1 MAAASTRPPGPD
13 QLGLLTG
20 SQAGDVLR
28 AALAAVGGRVL
39 SWHAEQVDYQ
49 PGRGLTAGYRVRVRW
64 DGGRRSDERFGAYTG
79 PPPAG
84 ALVVGDGARQV
95 AVWRFPHDPYLPA
108 LATAYDPAAV
118 AALLRSYGMGGG
130 PVRLALRAYRPR
142 RRAVV
147 EAAGPAGRLFLK
159 VVRPRRVQA
168 LHRRHR
174 LCTAAGVPVPPSLG
188 YTGDGLLVLQALPGQ
203 PLRQALRGRGTPLPS
218 PAAVLALLD
227 RLPAGLTEAPRRRSW
242 AQRADHYGAVAAGVL
257 PAEADLAHQLGA
269 TIAAHAGSGP
279 TVPVHGDLY
288 DNQLQ
293 VAGGRIT
300 GLLDIDTAG
309 PGDRIDDLACLLGH
323 LSVLGHVYP
332 GRAAAANRLGA
343 RYLAAFESAVD
354 PAELRYRVAAVVL
367 SLASGPHR
375 VQEPGWAAATRRRLA
390 LAEQWVDSAQARS
403 RQST

>member
-20 SQAGDVLR
+20 SDAGGVLR
-28 AALAAVGGRVL
+28 AALQPVGGRVL
-39 SWHAEQVDYQ
+39 SWRAEQVDHQ
-49 PGRGLTAGYRVRVRW
+49 PGRGSTAGYRVRVRW
-64 DGGRRSDERFGAYTG
+64 DGGRLSDERFGAYTG

-84 ALVVGDGARQV
+84 ALVVGDGEQQV

-108 LATAYDPAAV
+108 LATANDPAAV
-118 AALLRSYGMGGG
+118 AALLHSYGLGGG
-130 PVRLALRAYRPR
+130 PVQLVLRAYRPR

-168 LHRRHR
+168 LHQRHR

-188 YTGDGLLVLQALPGQ
+188 YTPDGLLVLQALPGQ
-203 PLRQALRGRGTPLPS
+203 PLRQALRGRSTPLPS
-218 PAAVLALLD
+218 GAAILALLD
-227 RLPAGLTEAPRRRSW
+227 RLPPGLTEAPRRRSW
-242 AQRADHYGAVAAGVL
+242 AERAEHYAAVTAAVL
-257 PAEADLAHQLGA
+257 PAGAELAHQLGA
-269 TIAAHAGSGP
+269 TIAANTVTGP

-293 VAGGRIT
+293 VRAGRIT

-309 PGDRIDDLACLLGH
+309 PGDRLDDLACLLGH
-323 LSVLGHVYP
+323 LSVLAQIHP
-332 GRAAAANRLGA
+332 GRATTTNRLGSS
-343 RYLAAFESAVD
+343 YLAAFESTVD
-354 PAELRYRVAAVVL
+354 PVDLRYRVAAVVL

-375 VQEPGWAAATRRRLA
+375 VQEAGWPAATSRRLA
-390 LAEQWVDSAQARS
+390 LAEQWVDSAQART
-403 RQST
+403 RRPT